1 MYSRRTNTIEE
12 KETPGRYYRR
22 ETERRRK
29 EAEATHL
36 ASLHLASALQHTQ
49 VLQDRGSKDPFV
61 VCKVYKCIF
70 SYNIHP
76 EARARKFITNI
87 MRSNSGAFRC
97 AVDPVNP
104 RSLHR
109 TFFLTCFKRIPC
121 SDTNRVCI
129 SDLETLAKKQ
139 QNIAGFLN
147 LALSRKVGAANRVSA
162 RLPSSRSYRWRL
174 FVESNLSAVC
184 EQFCVFLYVIRS
196 FFHPP
201 TLTPL
206 SSALF
211 TKCDRR

>member
-1 MYSRRTNTIEE
+1 MYFLLQYTSRSEGE
-12 KETPGRYYRR
+12 KIYY
-22 ETERRRK
+22 K
-29 EAEATHL
+29 HHAEQLWRLPVCCGSSKPAQL
-36 ASLHLASALQHTQ
+36 TQ
-49 VLQDRGSKDPFV
+49 DF
-61 VCKVYKCIF
+61 
-70 SYNIHP
+70 
-76 EARARKFITNI
+76 
-87 MRSNSGAFRC
+87 
-97 AVDPVNP
+97 
-104 RSLHR
+104 
-109 TFFLTCFKRIPC
+109 FFLTCFKRIPC

-139 QNIAGFLN
+139 QNIASFLN

>member
-22 ETERRRK
+22 ESERRRK

-109 TFFLTCFKRIPC
+109 TFFFDMLQEDPLQRYKPSLPIRFRNTCEKTTKYRRLLKSRPFSQGWCRQSCLREAPFI
-121 SDTNRVCI
+121 SILSMATVCG
-129 SDLETLAKKQ
+129 K
-139 QNIAGFLN
+139 
-147 LALSRKVGAANRVSA
+147 
-162 RLPSSRSYRWRL
+162 
-174 FVESNLSAVC
+174 
-184 EQFCVFLYVIRS
+184 
-196 FFHPP
+196 
-201 TLTPL
+201 
-206 SSALF
+206 
-211 TKCDRR
+211 